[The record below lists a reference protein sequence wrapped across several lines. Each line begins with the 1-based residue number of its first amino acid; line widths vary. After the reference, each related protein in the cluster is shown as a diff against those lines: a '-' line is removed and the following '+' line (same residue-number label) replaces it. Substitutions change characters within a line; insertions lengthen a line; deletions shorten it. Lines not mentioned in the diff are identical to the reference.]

1 MVVRS
6 NDAERRLAFPGSG
19 AGTLW
24 PDMAAVQIFQSFLT
38 YVTPQN
44 ASYWLSQIMGIL
56 CRTTQETNK
65 AVNVFE
71 IGCRYSKDFL
81 PYF

>member
-1 MVVRS
+1 MVVRT

-38 YVTPQN
+38 YVTPQK
-44 ASYWLSQIMGIL
+44 ASSWLSQIMGIL
-56 CRTTQETNK
+56 CRTTQETK
-65 AVNVFE
+65 ASIVFE

-81 PYF
+81 PHF

>member
-24 PDMAAVQIFQSFLT
+24 PDMAAVQIFPSFLT

-44 ASYWLSQIMGIL
+44 ASYLFSQIMGIL
-56 CRTTQETNK
+56 CRTTQETK
-65 AVNVFE
+65 AV
-71 IGCRYSKDFL
+71 IFL
-81 PYF
+81 K

>member
-24 PDMAAVQIFQSFLT
+24 PYMAAVQIFQSFLT

-56 CRTTQETNK
+56 CRTTQETK
-65 AVNVFE
+65 AVIVFE